1 VGITDILNTARDAMA
16 AQTFGLTVTGQN
28 VANVNTPGYVRRQA
42 LLETRDMGDQAYGS
56 VHVAG
61 LQRVADR
68 FVEQRHLA
76 LTGRQR
82 RGRPPAISSLSQT
95 EALFN
100 DFEGTGL
107 SGSLNALFSSFS
119 ALSASPSDLTTRATL
134 LGRAQTFADQVRSSS
149 DQMQNFRTDLF
160 SQARELTGQINS
172 KLDTVAQLSG
182 RINQARA
189 AGEEPADLEDKR
201 DAELLELSQMVEIH
215 TYTDGNGQ
223 LVVQGPGVT
232 LVQSDQARH
241 LSIDID
247 SDGSLRVLAETAG
260 GNGSEITK
268 FLNARAALRDPD
280 RARPRRGRD
289 AVGAGYLCVPRRQ
302 PDQQR
307 ARRGL
312 WSGWRQRAQPVCA
325 ERHADGA
332 AGSLRSVADV
342 AGQPERLAAS
352 NSASQLPG
360 NGSQATL
367 LAQLGSTPIAALGDL
382 DPGRPTRG
390 WWVAS
395 ASARRIARPRSRRAR
410 P

>member
-1 VGITDILNTARDAMA
+1 
-16 AQTFGLTVTGQN
+16 
-28 VANVNTPGYVRRQA
+28 
-42 LLETRDMGDQAYGS
+42 
-56 VHVAG
+56 
-61 LQRVADR
+61 
-68 FVEQRHLA
+68 
-76 LTGRQR
+76 
-82 RGRPPAISSLSQT
+82 
-95 EALFN
+95 
-100 DFEGTGL
+100 
-107 SGSLNALFSSFS
+107 
-119 ALSASPSDLTTRATL
+119 L

-268 FLNARAALRDPD
+268 FLNAGQLSGILTVRSTSP
-280 RARPRRGRD
+280 ARSTARMPR
-289 AVGAGYLCVPRRQ
+289 VLV
-302 PDQQR
+302 
-307 ARRGL
+307 
-312 WSGWRQRAQPVCA
+312 WT
-325 ERHADGA
+325 EA
-332 AGSLRSVADV
+332 AGATCLR
-342 AGQPERLAAS
+342 
-352 NSASQLPG
+352 
-360 NGSQATL
+360 
-367 LAQLGSTPIAALGDL
+367 
-382 DPGRPTRG
+382 
-390 WWVAS
+390 
-395 ASARRIARPRSRRAR
+395 
-410 P
+410 